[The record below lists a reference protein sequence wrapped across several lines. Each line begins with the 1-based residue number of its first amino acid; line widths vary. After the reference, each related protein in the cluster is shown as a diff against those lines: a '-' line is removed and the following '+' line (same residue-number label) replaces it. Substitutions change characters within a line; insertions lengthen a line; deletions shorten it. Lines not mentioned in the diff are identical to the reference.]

1 MGCARYAPLSPSW
14 RLLAQSGH
22 GGEYVIEVIVDLDGK
37 LENLPIEL
45 RVSVIFFEYRGTLNE
60 LCENTGQSSVGG
72 Y

>member
-45 RVSVIFFEYRGTLNE
+45 RVSVIFFE
-60 LCENTGQSSVGG
+60 
-72 Y
+72 